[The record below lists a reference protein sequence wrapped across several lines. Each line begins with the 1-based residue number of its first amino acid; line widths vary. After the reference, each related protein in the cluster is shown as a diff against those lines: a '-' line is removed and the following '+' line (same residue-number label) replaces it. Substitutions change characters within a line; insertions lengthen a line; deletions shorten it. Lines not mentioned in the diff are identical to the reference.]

1 MTSTAAPAATVRL
14 VLADDHDVV
23 RAGIRSL
30 LARIAGVEVVGEAG
44 NGQELVALVERL
56 QPDIV
61 MTDIAMPVMDGL
73 AAVAHIHQHHPAI
86 RLVVLSMHEELAL
99 VRDAMA
105 RGACGYL
112 MKNAPG
118 VEVEHAVRSVMARG
132 NYFSPTIVQ
141 RLLRGPDGP
150 VPTDLTDRQRE
161 ILKLLAEGQAAKQ
174 IAYTLGLSPKTVD
187 MHRSRLM
194 ARLGVTDL
202 ASLTRYAV
210 RNGLIKA

>member
-1 MTSTAAPAATVRL
+1 MTDLPQTPPHVRL

-23 RAGIRSL
+23 RTGIRAL
-30 LARIAGVEVVGEAG
+30 LSRIPGVEVVGEAA
-44 NGQELVALVERL
+44 NGQELVALAEAL

-73 AAVAHIHQHHPAI
+73 AAAALIHAAHPAI
-86 RLVVLSMHEELAL
+86 RLVVLSMHEEVTL
-99 VRDAMA
+99 VREAMA

-118 VEVEHAVRSVMARG
+118 IEVEHAVRSVMTRG
-132 NYFSPTIVQ
+132 NYFSPAIAR
-141 RLLRGPDGP
+141 RLLTEPDTEP
-150 VPTDLTDRQRE
+150 QQLTQRQLE
-161 ILKLLAEGQAAKQ
+161 ILKLLAQGRAAKQ
-174 IAYTLGLSPKTVD
+174 IAFELGLSPKTVD

-194 ARLGVTDL
+194 ARLDLHDL

-210 RNGLIKA
+210 RTGLIQP